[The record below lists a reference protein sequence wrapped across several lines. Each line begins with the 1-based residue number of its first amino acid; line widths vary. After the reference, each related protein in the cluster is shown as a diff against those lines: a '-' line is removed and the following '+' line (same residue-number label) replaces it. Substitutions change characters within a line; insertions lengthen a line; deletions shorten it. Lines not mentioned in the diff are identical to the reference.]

1 MRTTVIKITVVALLL
16 IISFTCS
23 ADDENSTANGSML
36 IDHTCTDITAIPVQ
50 YIEAAKQQL
59 IIAYGHTSHG
69 SQLTDGMSAL
79 VAFANNGGKG
89 MTHPNNIFAWNDEG
103 TGGALHLNDYAM
115 GGDVG
120 YYPDWY
126 NNTMSYLGKV
136 NPATG
141 KGENNQDVNVIMW
154 SWCGQAAGY
163 SESQMVTDYLTPM
176 SQLEN
181 EYFNVKFI
189 YMTCHLDGTGAN
201 GNLNK
206 RNEQIRNFCK
216 ANNKILYDFA
226 DIESYDPDGNV
237 NYMELYGNDNC
248 DYTPT
253 TGGSKNW
260 ATAWQESHTENVDW
274 YECSAAHSQSLNG
287 NRKAFAAWW
296 MFARMAG
303 WNPDGGSS
311 VAVDNKKRETLSWSV
326 VENCLRVSVPSI
338 EKIDRIELYDL
349 KGNKLYCKNNPSG
362 SEAMVPLSGANF
374 NGKNMAFFRI
384 ISSGKSYSGKFTIN
398 TF

>member
-1 MRTTVIKITVVALLL
+1 MRTTTTKIFAIALLL
-16 IISFTCS
+16 IISYSCK
-23 ADDENSTANGSML
+23 ADDENSIANDTMI
-36 IDHTCTDITAIPVQ
+36 IDHNCTDITAIPVQ
-50 YIEAAKQQL
+50 FIEAAKQQL
-59 IIAYGHTSHG
+59 VIAYGHTSHG

-89 MTHPNNIFAWNDEG
+89 MSYPNNTFAWNDEG
-103 TGGALHLNDYAM
+103 TGGALHLDDYAM

-126 NNTMSYLGKV
+126 NNTVSYLGTV
-136 NPATG
+136 NSATG
-141 KGENNQDVNVIMW
+141 KGENNPEVNVIMW

-163 SESQMVTDYLTPM
+163 SESQMVSDYLTPM
-176 SQLEN
+176 SNLEK

-189 YMTCHLDGTGAN
+189 YMTCHLDGTGAE

-206 RNEQIRNFCK
+206 RNEQIRNYCK

-237 NYMELYGNDNC
+237 NYMELFGNDNC
-248 DYTPT
+248 DYTSV

-260 ATAWQESHTENVDW
+260 ANDWQESHTENVDW
-274 YECSAAHSQSLNG
+274 YSCSAAHSQSLNG

-311 VAVDNKKRETLSWSV
+311 VAVDMKKNRDFDWTI
-326 VENCLRVSVPSI
+326 ENNQL
-338 EKIDRIELYDL
+338 KIKMASTERIDKIELYDFRG
-349 KGNKLYCKNNPSG
+349 KKLFCKNDANG
-362 SEAMVPLSGANF
+362 SEVAIPLSEAVVRGN
-374 NGKNMAFFRI
+374 NMAFFRL
-384 ISSGKSYSGKFTIN
+384 ISSGKSYSGKFAIT